1 MQRVNLAVFSDGSGH
16 GTASAHL
23 VDSNGVV
30 CGQTALRYDDRR
42 ITAGALELC
51 GIVLGL
57 DMVMRFTETLGAGQ
71 VLSVTFYCDN
81 MPMVDYSRALRAG
94 DGTLPRDEHLNQI
107 HGLLRARID
116 RLCAAGHM
124 WEIWSPR
131 RLRSANR
138 IRYADLQA
146 RLAAQGRNDD
156 IQAIPDDLLAALTH
170 CTDVLR
176 DARRFRWADYATMVR
191 L

>member
-23 VDSNGVV
+23 VDSNGDV

-71 VLSVTFYCDN
+71 VLSVVFYCDN
-81 MPMVDYSRALRAG
+81 IPMVDYSRASRAG

-107 HGLLRARID
+107 HGLLRARVD
-116 RLCAAGHM
+116 RLRDAGHI

-131 RLRSANR
+131 RLRRAKR

-146 RLAAQGRNDD
+146 RLATQGRSDD
-156 IQAIPDDLLAALTH
+156 IQAIPDDLLAALIH

-176 DARRFRWADYATMVR
+176 DARRSSWSDYATMVR

>member
-1 MQRVNLAVFSDGSGH
+1 MQRVNLAVFSDGSGR

-23 VDSNGVV
+23 VDSNGDV
-30 CGQTALRYDDRR
+30 CGQTALRYDART
-42 ITAGALELC
+42 ITAGAMELC

-94 DGTLPRDEHLNQI
+94 DGTLPCDEHLNQI
-107 HGLLRARID
+107 HGPLRARID

-156 IQAIPDDLLAALTH
+156 IQAIPDDLLAALIH

-176 DARRFRWADYATMVR
+176 DARRSSWSDYATMVR

>member
-23 VDSNGVV
+23 VDSNGDV
-30 CGQTALRYDDRR
+30 CGQTAIRYDARR

-71 VLSVTFYCDN
+71 VLSVIFYCDN

-146 RLAAQGRNDD
+146 RSAAQGRNDD
-156 IQAIPDDLLAALTH
+156 IQPIPDDLLAALTH

>member
-1 MQRVNLAVFSDGSGH
+1 MQRVNLAVFSDGSGR

-23 VDSNGVV
+23 VDSNGDV
-30 CGQTALRYDDRR
+30 CGQTALRYDART
-42 ITAGALELC
+42 ITAGAMELC

-71 VLSVTFYCDN
+71 VLSVIFYCDN
-81 MPMVDYSRALRAG
+81 IPMVDYSRALRAG

-146 RLAAQGRNDD
+146 RSAAQGRNDD
-156 IQAIPDDLLAALTH
+156 IQPIPDDLLAALTH

>member
-1 MQRVNLAVFSDGSGH
+1 MQRVNLAVFSDGSGR

-23 VDSNGVV
+23 VDSNGDV
-30 CGQTALRYDDRR
+30 CGQTALRYDART
-42 ITAGALELC
+42 ITAGAMELC

-71 VLSVTFYCDN
+71 VLSVVFYCDN
-81 MPMVDYSRALRAG
+81 IPMVDYSRASRAG

-116 RLCAAGHM
+116 RLRAAGHM

-156 IQAIPDDLLAALTH
+156 IQAIPDDLLAALIH
-170 CTDVLR
+170 CTDALR
-176 DARRFRWADYATMVR
+176 DARRSCWSNYATMVR

>member
-1 MQRVNLAVFSDGSGH
+1 MQRVNLAVFSDGSGR

-23 VDSNGVV
+23 VDSNGDV
-30 CGQTALRYDDRR
+30 CGQTALRYDART
-42 ITAGALELC
+42 ITAGAMELC

-71 VLSVTFYCDN
+71 VLSVIFYCDN
-81 MPMVDYSRALRAG
+81 IPMVDYSRALRAG

-107 HGLLRARID
+107 HGLLRARVD
-116 RLCAAGHM
+116 RLRDAGHI

-156 IQAIPDDLLAALTH
+156 IQAIPDDLLAALIH

-176 DARRFRWADYATMVR
+176 DARRSSWSDYATMVR

>member
-23 VDSNGVV
+23 VDSNGDV
-30 CGQTALRYDDRR
+30 CGQTALRYDARR
-42 ITAGALELC
+42 ITAGAMELC

-57 DMVMRFTETLGAGQ
+57 DMVTRFAETLGAGQ
-71 VLSVTFYCDN
+71 ILSVTFYCDN

-94 DGTLPRDEHLNQI
+94 DGTLPCDEHLEQI
-107 HGLLRARID
+107 HGLLQVRRD
-116 RLCAAGHM
+116 RLRAAGHM

-131 RLRSANR
+131 RLRSSNR

-146 RLAAQGRNDD
+146 RLAAQNRNDD
-156 IQAIPDDLLAALTH
+156 VQPVPDDLLAALTH

>member
-23 VDSNGVV
+23 VDSNGDV
-30 CGQTALRYDDRR
+30 CGQTALRYDART
-42 ITAGALELC
+42 ITAGAMELC

-71 VLSVTFYCDN
+71 VLSVVFYCDN
-81 MPMVDYSRALRAG
+81 IPMVDYSRASRAG

-107 HGLLRARID
+107 HGLLRARVD
-116 RLCAAGHM
+116 RLRDAGHI

-131 RLRSANR
+131 RLRRANR

-146 RLAAQGRNDD
+146 RLATQGRSDD
-156 IQAIPDDLLAALTH
+156 IQAIPDDLLAALLH

-176 DARRFRWADYATMVR
+176 DARRSNWSDYATMVR

>member
-1 MQRVNLAVFSDGSGH
+1 MQRVSLAVFSDGSGH

-23 VDSNGVV
+23 VDSNGDV
-30 CGQTALRYDDRR
+30 CGQTALRYDART
-42 ITAGALELC
+42 ITAGAMELC

-71 VLSVTFYCDN
+71 VLSVVFYCDN
-81 MPMVDYSRALRAG
+81 IPMVDYSRASRAG

-107 HGLLRARID
+107 HGLLRARVD
-116 RLCAAGHM
+116 RLLDAGHI

-131 RLRSANR
+131 RLRRANR

-146 RLAAQGRNDD
+146 RLATQGRSDD
-156 IQAIPDDLLAALTH
+156 IQAIPDDLLAALLH

-176 DARRFRWADYATMVR
+176 DARRSNWSDYATMVR

>member
-23 VDSNGVV
+23 VDSNGDV

-71 VLSVTFYCDN
+71 VLSVVFYCDN
-81 MPMVDYSRALRAG
+81 IPMVDYSRASSAG

-107 HGLLRARID
+107 HGLLRARVD
-116 RLCAAGHM
+116 RLRDAGHI

-131 RLRSANR
+131 RLRRANR

-146 RLAAQGRNDD
+146 RLATQGRSDD
-156 IQAIPDDLLAALTH
+156 IQAIPDDLLAALIH

-176 DARRFRWADYATMVR
+176 DARRSSWSDYATMVR